1 MRKLSLSFALALAA
15 GCGGA
20 DSHSGM
26 LVDPGPAPA
35 NGMQIILPIQKGIK
49 AGSDNELCTWTDVI
63 TNQDLLIKSIQGI
76 QSETGHHVVVYKT
89 KTYEPAWTTRPCKED
104 DLASFRFVGGAG
116 GEGVTLKNTA
126 PGNVVFT
133 IEKGYQIVINEHFLN
148 ASPADH
154 DGQSAVNF
162 EYAPAGQKSIPSGA
176 VTLVDT
182 KMKQPL
188 GLSSLTV
195 DCKLDQTFQVW
206 LAIPHMHRWGTHIK
220 IDHITEAGKSVNL
233 FDLPWDPKYTFE
245 APELRGSPDNPITFN
260 KGDRIKVNCQWNNDT
275 GKPLTFGPE
284 MCVFFAQTVDNEGQG
299 NWACDRDEWV
309 SY

>member
-1 MRKLSLSFALALAA
+1 MRKLSLALALAA

-26 LVDPGPAPA
+26 LIDPGPVPE

-49 AGSDNELCTWTDVI
+49 AGSDNELCTWTNII
-63 TNQDLLIKSIQGI
+63 TDRDLMVKAIQGI

-89 KTYEPAWTTRPCKED
+89 KSYEPAWTTRPCRED

-116 GEGVTLKNTA
+116 GEGVMLKNTA
-126 PGNVVFT
+126 PGNVVFS

-148 ASPADH
+148 ASPKDH

-162 EYAPAGQKSIPSGA
+162 DFAKPGEKTIPSGA

-182 KMKQPL
+182 KMKIPEGQ
-188 GLSSLTV
+188 GALTV
-195 DCKLDQTFQVW
+195 DCKLERSFRVW
-206 LAIPHMHRWGTHIK
+206 LAIPHMHRWGSHIK
-220 IDHITEAGKSVNL
+220 IEHTSQTGKVNSL
-233 FDLPWDPKYTFE
+233 FNLSWDPKYTFE
-245 APELRGSPDNPITFN
+245 APELRGTPESPIMFE
-260 KGDRIKVNCQWNNDT
+260 KGDRIKVDCQWNNDT

-284 MCVFFAQTVDNEGQG
+284 MCVFFAQTIDDDGQG